1 QLCKI
6 LQSIGFRCIQ
16 YLPISSIVQKSKLV
30 LFQI

>member
-16 YLPISSIVQKSKLV
+16 YLPISSSRSCELVQ
-30 LFQI
+30 I